1 MYKAYPLVFPSKDT
15 EMVASSFVADLH
27 ARMPSICGEPLRYS
41 SKALMPFAQLHS
53 ATSYMALS
61 NAKPAP
67 VKTSLR
73 PPGVSVPFRHVTT
86 ASLSTPAKVAQ
97 VGPGN
102 ALPSDKNTQP
112 CQLVPSFIGR
122 TQAISGGR
130 VVPTFQPKSFNSSQ
144 KQQPPSSKE
153 ETRTNAAIVPTFN
166 PTFPS
171 RGVPPSQSQKRE
183 IQSTNGLVPNVMN
196 TTTVSKVTRE
206 QQASG
211 AKPPGEQRAQAG
223 QVSVTKEQRS
233 RTVPPPA
240 KRPCLT
246 PTATSLQQKVITA
259 KQQTA
264 PVTAQQVVPDLSQP
278 ECLDSS
284 HDLSFTASDIV
295 KPTAAKPTP
304 SKPTAKPTAKQQI
317 SKNTSNEVSLSQQ
330 LRK

>member
-1 MYKAYPLVFPSKDT
+1 
-15 EMVASSFVADLH
+15 
-27 ARMPSICGEPLRYS
+27 
-41 SKALMPFAQLHS
+41 MPFAQLHS
-53 ATSYMALS
+53 ATSYTALS
-61 NAKPAP
+61 NAKPVP

-73 PPGVSVPFRHVTT
+73 PPGVSVPFRHVTA
-86 ASLSTPAKVAQ
+86 ASSSTPAKVPQ

-102 ALPSDKNTQP
+102 VLQSDKNTQP
-112 CQLVPSFIGR
+112 CQLVPSFICR
-122 TQAISGGR
+122 TQANSGGR

-144 KQQPPSSKE
+144 NWQPPSSKE
-153 ETRTNAAIVPTFN
+153 ETRTNAAIVPTFK

-171 RGVPPSQSQKRE
+171 RGAPPSQPQKRA
-183 IQSTNGLVPNVMN
+183 IQSTNELVPNLVN
-196 TTTVSKVTRE
+196 TTTVPKATRE

-233 RTVPPPA
+233 GTVPPPA

-246 PTATSLQQKVITA
+246 PTATSLQQKVISA
-259 KQQTA
+259 KEQTA

-295 KPTAAKPTP
+295 KPTAAKPTA
-304 SKPTAKPTAKQQI
+304 AKPTAAKPAAKLTAKQQL
-317 SKNTSNEVSLSQQ
+317 SKNTSNEVSFSLKNQLSSYYCVFE
-330 LRK
+330 LLVCPAA